1 MSRVYSEANS
11 VEAVAKNLIANY
23 HAHLGTARIRFV
35 FTDKGGKK
43 GGREV
48 GGKVKKI
55 SGVLEF
61 LLESDFLIE
70 VAADKWQEMN
80 PKQQE
85 AQIDHLLECCLGEED
100 EETGEML
107 WSVREPEMQ
116 EFASILR
123 RHGAWNTSLVGF
135 VSVAKEIELDTII
148 QEETGLNVDELLNQT
163 EEV

>member
-1 MSRVYSEANS
+1 MPRVYSEANS
-11 VEAVAKNLIANY
+11 VDAVAKNLIANY
-23 HAHLGTARIRFV
+23 HAHLATARIRFV
-35 FTDKGGKK
+35 FVDQGGKK

-61 LLESDFLIE
+61 LLETDFLIE
-70 VAADKWQEMN
+70 MAEDKWVELN

-85 AQIDHLLECCLGEED
+85 AQLDHLLECCVGEED
-100 EETGEML
+100 EETSEMI

-123 RHGAWNTSLVGF
+123 RHGAWNQSLHGF
-135 VSVAKEIELDTII
+135 VSVAKEIELEAII
-148 QEETGLNVDELLNQT
+148 EEETGVNVDELLNQS
-163 EEV
+163 EEN